1 MRRRLEKE
9 VMDDWAQALAYAQAD
24 FSEPNGLFV
33 DLLAARG
40 FGKANG
46 SVVDLGCGPADIPIR
61 IASRW
66 EQIVLIGQDASLP
79 MLALARERIRKAN
92 MQGRIRLVAAR
103 LPRSPFQSHFC
114 QAVISN
120 SLLHHLPDPL
130 CLWREAARLV
140 RPAGTILVMDLLRP
154 PSEEAA
160 RALVDRYSASDPH
173 VLRRDFYNSLL
184 AAFTVQEVKE
194 QLEAVGLPLE
204 VEQVSDRHW
213 AAAGKLPAG

>member
-1 MRRRLEKE
+1 
-9 VMDDWAQALAYAQAD
+9 MDDWAQALAYAQAD
-24 FSEPNGLFV
+24 FSEPNSLFV

-40 FGKANG
+40 LGEGNG
-46 SVVDLGCGPADIPIR
+46 LVVDLGCGPADIPIR
-61 IASRW
+61 IARHW
-66 EQIVLIGQDASLP
+66 RQILLIGQDASLP

-92 MQGRIRLVAAR
+92 MQRRICLVAAR
-103 LPRSPFQSHFC
+103 LPRSPFPRHLC

-130 CLWREAARLV
+130 CLWREVARLV
-140 RPAGTILVMDLLRP
+140 RPPGTILVMDLLRP
-154 PSEEAA
+154 PCEEAA
-160 RALVDRYSASDPH
+160 RALVDRYSASDPE

-184 AAFTVQEVKE
+184 AAFTVEEIRE

-213 AAAGKLPAG
+213 AAAGRL

>member
-1 MRRRLEKE
+1 
-9 VMDDWAQALAYAQAD
+9 MDDWAQALAYAQAD

-33 DLLAARG
+33 DLLAAQG
-40 FGKANG
+40 LGKGNG
-46 SVVDLGCGPADIPIR
+46 LVVDLGCGPADIPIR

-66 EQIVLIGQDASLP
+66 RQVTLVGQDASLP
-79 MLALARERIRKAN
+79 MLALARERIRKAK

-103 LPRSPFQSHFC
+103 LPRSPFRSHLC
-114 QAVISN
+114 EAVISN
-120 SLLHHLPDPL
+120 SLLHHLSDPL
-130 CLWREAARLV
+130 CLWREVSRLV

-160 RALVDRYSASDPH
+160 RALVDRSSAGDPE

-184 AAFTVQEVKE
+184 AAFTVQEVKA
-194 QLEAVGLPLE
+194 QLQAVRLPLE
-204 VEQVSDRHW
+204 VKQVSDRHW